1 MTINSKWL
9 CSLALGVS
17 ATVLAFGPTAANA
30 QFYRGKT
37 LNAIINYAPGGNTSI
52 QGRLMMRYMKKYIPG
67 KPRLVI
73 RNVAGAGGK
82 VGSNYLGEVARRDGS
97 FFGIFTISLI
107 AEVLK
112 DPALRVTHADFHLIG
127 GLGSSSI
134 AYMRTDVMKP
144 KLKTGSDIFKLT
156 QPVKSGGHDPS
167 SSKDIMIRLGLEML
181 KVPYKHVYG
190 YKSGGQLRKA
200 VMQSEIQMMA
210 DSTPGY
216 RGRVEPTMVN
226 TGMVVPLHHSGIP
239 TADGGMVSDKNFP
252 DIPNFLQF
260 YQKKYGA
267 GAMPK
272 GMYWKAWR
280 LMAGM
285 RAKILRALFLPP
297 GAPKAAL
304 DDLRMAFAKTMK
316 DPAYLKEFKK
326 LNKTMPNVVYGDDG
340 EKFIRNE
347 VKNADPALVAWLNK
361 FVDRA
366 RH

>member
-17 ATVLAFGPTAANA
+17 ATVLAFGTTAANA

-134 AYMRTDVMKP
+134 AYVRTDVMKP
-144 KLKTGSDIFKLT
+144 RLKTGSDIFKLT
-156 QPVKSGGHDPS
+156 QPIKSGGHDPS

-181 KVPYKHVYG
+181 NIPYKHVYG

>member
-1 MTINSKWL
+1 MTVNSKRL
-9 CSLALGVS
+9 CSLVLGVS
-17 ATVLAFGPTAANA
+17 ATVLAFGTTAANA

-97 FFGIFTISLI
+97 AIGIFTISLI

-112 DPALRVTHADFHLIG
+112 DPALRISHGDFSLIG
-127 GLGSSSI
+127 GLGSSAI
-134 AYMRTDVMKP
+134 AYVRTDVRP
-144 KLKTGSDIFKLT
+144 GIKTGTDIFKVT
-156 QPVKSGGHDPS
+156 QPIKSGGHDPS
-167 SSKDIMIRLGLEML
+167 SAKDILIRLGLEML
-181 KVPYKHVYG
+181 DVPYKHVYG

-200 VMQSEIQMMA
+200 VMQDEIQFMS

-226 TGMVVPLHHSGIP
+226 TGMVIPLYHAGIP
-239 TADGGMVSDKNFP
+239 TEDGGMVSDQNFN

-260 YQKKYGA
+260 YQKKFGA
-267 GAMPK
+267 GAKPK

-280 LMAGM
+280 LMAST
-285 RAKILRALFLPP
+285 RAKLLRALFLPP

-304 DDLRMAFAKTMK
+304 DDLRMAFEKTMK

-326 LNKTMPNVVYGDDG
+326 LNKALPNIVYGEEG

-347 VKNADPALVAWLNK
+347 VKNADPALVDFMIK
-361 FVDRA
+361 FVNRA
-366 RH
+366 RS